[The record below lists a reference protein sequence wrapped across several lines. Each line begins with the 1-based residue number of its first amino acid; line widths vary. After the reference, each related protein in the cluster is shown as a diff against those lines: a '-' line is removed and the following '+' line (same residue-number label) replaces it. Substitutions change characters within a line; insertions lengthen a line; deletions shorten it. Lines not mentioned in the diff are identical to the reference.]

1 MKELKAERG
10 KGRLEVEVKA
20 DRNGRQKQPGKREG
34 IRGR

>member
-20 DRNGRQKQPGKREG
+20 DRNGRPLGLARHS
-34 IRGR
+34 IRCI